1 MTAKQTEGGAGTA
14 LRVAILGT
22 GKMGAAIAARL
33 DAEGFHLT
41 LWNRTRARADALD
54 IGTVADSPA
63 AACVDADVVLSSLTG
78 PDAVRAAYA
87 GPQGALTAGRGKIFV
102 EMSTAGAEIV
112 SELATAVTKA
122 GSRLVVAPILG
133 APPIV
138 RAGQAALIVG
148 GEESDLAIVR
158 GVLERLGSIRYVGPM
173 ANAAGLKL
181 VANSMLADV
190 IVAAAELQVAGEGIG
205 LDSADVFWA
214 LERLAPALGPRKHGY
229 LENHHQPTLFAV
241 RDLRKDLD
249 FAASVFGRAGAQ
261 TPLTSLVRDQFVVAQ
276 SSSGDLDI
284 TAAIELYRKGVR
296 KR

>member
-1 MTAKQTEGGAGTA
+1 MTAKQPAGGTGTA

-22 GKMGAAIAARL
+22 GKMGAAIAGRL
-33 DAEGFHLT
+33 DAEGFRLT
-41 LWNRTRARADALD
+41 LWNRTRARAAALD

-63 AACVDADVVLSSLTG
+63 AACADADVVLSSLTG
-78 PDAVRAAYA
+78 PDAVRAAYS
-87 GPQGALTAGRGKIFV
+87 GPRGALTAGRGKVFV

-112 SELATAVTKA
+112 PELAAAVTKA

-158 GVLERLGSIRYVGPM
+158 GVLERLGSIRYVGPT

-190 IVAAAELQVAGEGIG
+190 ILAAAELQVAGERIG
-205 LDSADVFWA
+205 LDAADVFWA
-214 LERLAPALGPRKHGY
+214 LERLAPALGLRKHGY
-229 LENHHQPTLFAV
+229 LENRHQPTLFAV

-249 FAASVFGRAGAQ
+249 FAASVFGRAGAR
-261 TPLTSLVRDQFVVAQ
+261 TPLTSLVRDHFTAAE

-284 TAAIELYRKGVR
+284 TAAIEPYREAVR